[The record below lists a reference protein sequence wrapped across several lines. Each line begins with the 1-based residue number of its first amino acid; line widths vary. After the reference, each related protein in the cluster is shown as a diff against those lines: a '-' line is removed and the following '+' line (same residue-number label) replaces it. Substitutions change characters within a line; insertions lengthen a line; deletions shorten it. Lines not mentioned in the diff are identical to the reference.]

1 VIVLFEISES
11 DLLGRNG
18 IIHSLKGKI
27 RTPGFV
33 PVVHPEVSKNLI
45 NVADFQSKFD
55 VDLIITSSYILKRRF
70 SDSEINLHDLTNFQ
84 GPIMTDSGAYQSLV
98 YGEIDLTPENVIE
111 YQEMIGSD
119 FAVPLDL
126 PISKTDSYEIAKS
139 KVQETISRNQKVPSL
154 IKSQKTIWVGPI
166 QGGRF
171 LDLVKKTAIETNKV
185 DCFNM
190 FAIGSVVELMNDYK
204 YDTLIDI
211 ILTAK
216 QILNPAKP
224 IHLFGAG
231 HPSMFPLIVA
241 AGCDT
246 FDSAAY
252 ALYAQDDRY
261 MTSNYTYQLADLNEF
276 PCNCPICSNINPKDL
291 LKLEKIE
298 RKKLLSAHNLYVCQT
313 EIRRIRSSISS
324 GTFWKRLNF

>member
-33 PVVHPEVSKNLI
+33 PVVHPEVTKNLI

-70 SDSEINLHDLTNFQ
+70 SDSEINLHSLTNFQ

-126 PISKTDSYEIAKS
+126 PISKTDSY
-139 KVQETISRNQKVPSL
+139 VL
-154 IKSQKTIWVGPI
+154 
-166 QGGRF
+166 
-171 LDLVKKTAIETNKV
+171 
-185 DCFNM
+185 
-190 FAIGSVVELMNDYK
+190 
-204 YDTLIDI
+204 
-211 ILTAK
+211 
-216 QILNPAKP
+216 
-224 IHLFGAG
+224 
-231 HPSMFPLIVA
+231 
-241 AGCDT
+241 
-246 FDSAAY
+246 
-252 ALYAQDDRY
+252 
-261 MTSNYTYQLADLNEF
+261 
-276 PCNCPICSNINPKDL
+276 
-291 LKLEKIE
+291 
-298 RKKLLSAHNLYVCQT
+298 
-313 EIRRIRSSISS
+313 
-324 GTFWKRLNF
+324 